1 MKIYLPILLLITST
15 SAFAHGEDKFGPN
28 KGYIRMPS
36 TYHTE
41 LVPQNDGNFVVF
53 LYDLQNKNPKT
64 EDSSVELRVKDT
76 KGETVFKCS
85 PMEDHFMCSNEKKVN
100 VGSSGKI
107 ILKTKRLGI
116 KAPDAIYELPLRLVK
131 PKKSSGAHDMN
142 KM

>member
-1 MKIYLPILLLITST
+1 MKIFICTLSLLLST
-15 SAFAHGEDKFGPN
+15 KLFAHGEDKFGPN

-41 LVPQNDGNFVVF
+41 LVPQNDGNFLVF

-64 EDSSVELRVKDT
+64 QDSSVDLRVKDS
-76 KGETVFKCS
+76 KSETIFKCA
-85 PMEDHFMCSNEKKVN
+85 PMDEHFMCSNDKKIN
-100 VGSSGKI
+100 ISSDAKV

-116 KAPDAIYELPLRLVK
+116 KAPDAVYELPLRLEK
-131 PKKSSGAHDMN
+131 AKKSSNNHDMN